1 MGSSDSSVRS
11 PSREDKSK
19 RRPPTWGD
27 APATDFAITTINVPD
42 RLDVQEVRARE
53 EEDSYQPRSRF
64 SLDRYTVTVWTK
76 RLLSLGVVGGLGWL
90 AWALVTPLVAQL
102 DKDAIAARLSA
113 GAGVPVTIADR
124 SFALWPMPRMML
136 RDVNVGGGRFKAELV
151 TLQVNWDELTRAAK
165 LGKLA
170 LGEAVVSPVQLTAQ
184 QAVDLVTLGPKLAG
198 ATGVSVSTL
207 RLSSVE
213 FPEFSL
219 LPHRYEIVL
228 RRPAAGAAAPVVVNQ
243 LASDGT
249 MQLRATPAAEGA
261 VAFEIEAQNW
271 RAPIGPGHVWATF
284 SASGRAAGQALV
296 VDSYTASSS
305 AGVVQGALVAASDV
319 AWSVAGTARSVS
331 VDLETVM
338 RQLSGARPDDPAAP
352 RPPLQGTAT
361 VTLFGSGHGPSLAD
375 ATFGARMAGPV
386 SVRWA
391 TLNGINLGLAATQGG
406 VSETGGGNTR
416 FTELS
421 ALAEF
426 SDAGLVLRDIDGR
439 AGAMATRG
447 QVTIA
452 PDLALTGALRVDLG
466 ATRVQAPATL
476 RVAGTAV
483 APRYGRQ

>member
-1 MGSSDSSVRS
+1 MIVAMSEPLYGTPRPHAPLLGPLAPVLVRS
-11 PSREDKSK
+11 TTAGQPDAETLRALGAGE
-19 RRPPTWGD
+19 PPGE
-27 APATDFAITTINVPD
+27 FYQ
-42 RLDVQEVRARE
+42 RLSHHNGRAVE
-53 EEDSYQPRSRF
+53 S
-64 SLDRYTVTVWTK
+64 
-76 RLLSLGVVGGLGWL
+76 
-90 AWALVTPLVAQL
+90 LVAEL
-102 DKDAIAARLSA
+102 E
-113 GAGVPVTIADR
+113 GAD
-124 SFALWPMPRMML
+124 
-136 RDVNVGGGRFKAELV
+136 
-151 TLQVNWDELTRAAK
+151 
-165 LGKLA
+165 
-170 LGEAVVSPVQLTAQ
+170 
-184 QAVDLVTLGPKLAG
+184 
-198 ATGVSVSTL
+198 
-207 RLSSVE
+207 
-213 FPEFSL
+213 
-219 LPHRYEIVL
+219 
-228 RRPAAGAAAPVVVNQ
+228 
-243 LASDGT
+243 
-249 MQLRATPAAEGA
+249 GA

-271 RAPIGPGHVWATF
+271 RAPIGPGHVWATL

>member
-11 PSREDKSK
+11 PSREDKSN

-53 EEDSYQPRSRF
+53 EEDEYQPRSRF
-64 SLDRYTVTVWTK
+64 SLDRYTVSVWTK
-76 RLLSLGVVGGLGWL
+76 RLLTLGVIGGLGWL
-90 AWALVTPLVAQL
+90 GWSLAMPLVAQL

-113 GAGVPVTIADR
+113 GAGVPITIADR
-124 SFALWPMPRMML
+124 SFALWPTPRMVL
-136 RDVNVGGGRFKAELV
+136 SDVSVAGRFKADQV
-151 TLQVNWDELTRAAK
+151 TLQTNWDELVRAAK

-170 LGEAVVSPVQLTAQ
+170 LGEAVVSPIQLSTL
-184 QAVDLVTLGPKLAG
+184 QATELVALGPKLAG
-198 ATGVSVSTL
+198 SAGLSVSTV
-207 RLSSVE
+207 RFSSVE
-213 FPEFSL
+213 FPDFSL
-219 LPHRYEIVL
+219 LPHRYEVLL
-228 RRPAAGAAAPVVVNQ
+228 RRPVAGQPTPVIVNQ
-243 LASDGT
+243 LGSDGS
-249 MQLRATPAAEGA
+249 MQLRAMPGAEGA

-271 RAPIGPGHVWATF
+271 RAPIGPGHAWANL
-284 SASGRAAGQALV
+284 SANGWALPQAVV
-296 VDSYTASSS
+296 VDSFTASSP

-319 AWSVAGTARSVS
+319 TWSVAGTARSVS

-338 RQLSGARPDDPAAP
+338 REVSGVKPDDPGAA
-352 RPPLQGTAT
+352 RPVLTGTAT

-421 ALAEF
+421 AQAEF
-426 SDAGLVLRDIDGR
+426 SDAGLQLRDIDGR

-447 QVTIA
+447 QITVA
-452 PDLALTGALRVDLG
+452 PDLRLNGALRVDLG

-476 RVAGTAV
+476 RVGGTAV

>member
-1 MGSSDSSVRS
+1 M
-11 PSREDKSK
+11 
-19 RRPPTWGD
+19 D
-27 APATDFAITTINVPD
+27 AGNSERTLGTAAAGTAANVGTQVATGQVAAGLFG
-42 RLDVQEVRARE
+42 
-53 EEDSYQPRSRF
+53 
-64 SLDRYTVTVWTK
+64 
-76 RLLSLGVVGGLGWL
+76 SLGG
-90 AWALVTPLVAQL
+90 
-102 DKDAIAARLSA
+102 IAA
-113 GAGVPVTIADR
+113 
-124 SFALWPMPRMML
+124 
-136 RDVNVGGGRFKAELV
+136 
-151 TLQVNWDELTRAAK
+151 
-165 LGKLA
+165 
-170 LGEAVVSPVQLTAQ
+170 
-184 QAVDLVTLGPKLAG
+184 KLAG

-228 RRPAAGAAAPVVVNQ
+228 RRPAAGEAAPVIVNQ

-271 RAPIGPGHVWATF
+271 RAPIGPGHAWANL
-284 SASGRAAGQALV
+284 SANGWALPQAVV
-296 VDSYTASSS
+296 VDSFTASSP

-319 AWSVAGTARSVS
+319 TWSVAGTARSVS

-338 RQLSGARPDDPAAP
+338 REVSGVKPDDPAAA
-352 RPPLQGTAT
+352 RPVLTGTAT

-421 ALAEF
+421 AQAEF
-426 SDAGLVLRDIDGR
+426 SDAGLQLRDIDGR

-447 QVTIA
+447 QITVA
-452 PDLALTGALRVDLG
+452 PDLRLNGALRVDLG

-476 RVAGTAV
+476 RVGGTAV